1 MLRKCLSTGLGV
13 VALAGL
19 GIFWFTRTPAQQ
31 PVQQLNARQGNGN
44 AGPSLPLT
52 QVVLFSSGVGY
63 FQREGEV
70 EGPARI
76 DLQFPIGDVND
87 LLKSLVLQDMG
98 QGKIGAISYDGQDP
112 IEKTLRSFAVDLTG
126 NPTLGQLLNQARGE
140 KVEVVMQ
147 STAANQP
154 GTVTGVVMGMES
166 EMQAHGPGAQQ
177 EVHLLNLACAEGIRS
192 VNLREVQRIR
202 FLNAKMQAE
211 LYRAL
216 EVLAGSHDA
225 LKKTVSL
232 NFKGDGKR
240 KVRVGYVAENP
251 IWKTTYR
258 LSLDKQIQLQGWAA
272 VENVTD
278 EDWNDLRVVLVSS
291 RPISYQMDLY
301 PPLFMPR
308 PMVEPEKF
316 ASLRPPAYN
325 GALTNDAVAA
335 MRQAGGLQQGGL
347 ANFNG
352 FGGGGNNQGFGGGI
366 TGFNGGNLGIG
377 GGFQGAGGIQGNF
390 AQNSLNQ
397 FGNLGGQFGQQ
408 GGNNRYQNSVN
419 PMNPMTNYNVNGI
432 VPQQQAAQAQNQD
445 NNNNEGQV
453 LQQMLGNNTK
463 LTYEQLQQRR
473 KQQEV
478 DRNKNMDD
486 AKRAGAVLTNL
497 DPHQSIASVAA
508 AEDIGDAFRYI
519 IEDRIS
525 LPRQKS
531 ALLPLLDKSVEAK
544 RVSIFNEAVHAK
556 YPLLGL
562 RFKNTCGQPLTQGPI
577 TVFEEGSY
585 AGDSRMPDLQPDE
598 ERLLSYAVDL
608 GSEVKSTATQK
619 PGPKMAISVP
629 GDQLRVQYT
638 IRQTRK
644 YTIRNRSPQDR
655 LMVIEHPIRNNWK
668 LVEPEKPRET
678 SREVYRFDV
687 PVAAGKTVEFD
698 VSEEQ
703 VRIDPFAQQWTKQP
717 SAEVHDSFFVTNLHL
732 EVLRTIRNPAAELQ
746 NMKIVKGM
754 LEATSKHKLSVTYHL
769 VNRAET
775 ERIVTVEHGVPAE
788 WKIIG
793 EFKPVE
799 GSQNL
804 YRFPVT
810 VAAGKAGEQTV
821 SQETVNTAAFKVADV
836 NEDTIRLYLASPAVS
851 AKVKE
856 ALAKLSEQKAQLAE
870 LDRQIAELNKQ
881 LKDIAEDQTRLR
893 QNLANVP
900 ATSTAHKR
908 YLEKFDKQETQ
919 IEGLQES
926 AKQKQEEQKK
936 SKKELEQNV
945 ATLSVE

>member
-1 MLRKCLSTGLGV
+1 MLRKCLISGLGV
-13 VALAGL
+13 AVLAGL

-44 AGPSLPLT
+44 AGPSLPLS

-70 EGPARI
+70 EGQARI

-87 LLKSLVLQDMG
+87 LLKSLVLQDLG

-147 STAANQP
+147 STATNQP

-166 EMQAHGPGAQQ
+166 EMQVHGPGAQQ

-202 FLNAKMQAE
+202 FLNPKMQAE

-325 GALTNDAVAA
+325 GALTSDAVAA
-335 MRQAGGLQQGGL
+335 MRQAGGLGQQGGNL
-347 ANFNG
+347 GFAG
-352 FGGGGNNQGFGGGI
+352 FGGGGWNQPFGFAGG
-366 TGFNGGNLGIG
+366 
-377 GGFQGAGGIQGNF
+377 AGIQGQGNF
-390 AQNSLNQ
+390 TQNSINQ
-397 FGNLGGQFGQQ
+397 FGNLGGQWGQQ
-408 GGNNRYQNSVN
+408 GGNNRYQNSAN
-419 PMNPMTNYNVNGI
+419 PMNPMGQVPNFNVNNLA
-432 VPQQQAAQAQNQD
+432 PQPQAVAQNQD
-445 NNNNEGQV
+445 NNND
-453 LQQMLGNNTK
+453 QQIAQQLLANNK

-478 DRNKNMDD
+478 ERNKNMDD
-486 AKRAGAVLTNL
+486 AKRAGAILTNL

-508 AEDIGDAFRYI
+508 AEDIGDAFRYV

-531 ALLPLLDKSVEAK
+531 ALLPLLDKAVEAK

-585 AGDSRMPDLQPDE
+585 AGDARMPDLQPDE
-598 ERLLSYAVDL
+598 ERMLSYAVDL

-619 PGPKMAISVP
+619 PGPKMAISAP

-678 SREVYRFDV
+678 TREVYRFDV

-703 VRIDPFAQQWTKQP
+703 VRIDPFQQQWTKQP
-717 SAEVHDSFFVTNLHL
+717 SPEVHDSFFPTNLHL
-732 EVLRTIRNPAAELQ
+732 EVLRTIRTPAAELQ
-746 NMKIVKGM
+746 SVKIVKGM
-754 LEATSKHKLSVTYHL
+754 LEATSKHKLSVTYHM

-775 ERIVTVEHGVPAE
+775 DRTVTVEHGVPAE

-793 EFKPVE
+793 DAKPVD
-799 GSQNL
+799 GSQNFF
-804 YRFPVT
+804 RFPVN
-810 VAAGKAGEQTV
+810 VSAGKAGEQTV
-821 SQETVNTAAFKVADV
+821 SQETVNTASFKVADV

-881 LKDIAEDQTRLR
+881 LKDIADDQTRLR

-900 ATSTAHKR
+900 ATSAAHKR

-926 AKQKQEEQKK
+926 VKTKQEEQKK
-936 SKKELEQNV
+936 RKKELEQNV